1 MRTRIYIHLQI
12 MLSKYSFLA
21 GDKIEALRLMEE
33 VVSLTEYDKG
43 SYFSCIQLKTCAYLN
58 LACNN
63 RLCCIEQLRKAIDI
77 NAVIF
82 GRDDGL
88 VEQGNNILT
97 ELLEGAYTS
106 AQYLSTTDSVW
117 LELA

>member
-1 MRTRIYIHLQI
+1 

-33 VVSLTEYDKG
+33 VVSLTEYAKG
-43 SYFSCIQLKTCAYLN
+43 SYFSYIQLNTCAYLN

-63 RLCCIEQLRKAIDI
+63 RQRCIEQLREAIEI
-77 NAVIF
+77 YAVVY
-82 GRDDGL
+82 GREYAEL
-88 VEQGNNILT
+88 GNNILT
-97 ELLEGAYTS
+97 ELLGGAYTS
-106 AQYLSTTDSVW
+106 AQYLSTTGSVW